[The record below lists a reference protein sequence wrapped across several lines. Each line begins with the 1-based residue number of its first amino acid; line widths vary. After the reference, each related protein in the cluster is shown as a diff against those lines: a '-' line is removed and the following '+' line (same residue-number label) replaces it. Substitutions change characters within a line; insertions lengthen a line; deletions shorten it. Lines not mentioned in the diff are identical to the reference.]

1 MSPEWIQN
9 LRSVIRGLWEAA
21 RAPHHRHFR
30 RFLPSRGR
38 MCELRKAE
46 GETGRAGQPWAKDA
60 IAIPVSRLMSGQ
72 ATGKT
77 SVPWM
82 VPMTWRHLAC
92 TPERKSSR

>member
-1 MSPEWIQN
+1 MLIGEIQN
-9 LRSVIRGLWEAA
+9 G
-21 RAPHHRHFR
+21 APEDRVPQVGGTPDRLFR